1 VQKTLKS
8 IESCKLSSELRRHY
22 RQQPNEDTT
31 TAASASVD
39 TNEVLSILEA
49 KTNELKKALQTR
61 PASTSNFHFSR
72 DIQKKLERQLRWFS
86 SRYSSFF
93 KAVFPFPY
101 FLGLRRDFLI
111 FRKSLKF

>member
-1 VQKTLKS
+1 MKPTQIFHRRLCKKTLKN
-8 IESCKLSSELRRHY
+8 IESCKLSIELRRHY

-61 PASTSNFHFSR
+61 PASTSNLSFSR
-72 DIQKKLERQLRWFS
+72 KTGKTT
-86 SRYSSFF
+86 
-93 KAVFPFPY
+93 AV
-101 FLGLRRDFLI
+101 I
-111 FRKSLKF
+111 FNF